1 MLQSLRACWT
11 HLSKVASLL
20 VSLYWEV
27 DANVFL
33 FLMLYLVQLVMS
45 MFILAYD
52 GYQKVKR
59 QATMHF
65 SLQVSSWFLPIT
77 DIKSNVKSFTHV
89 NTNSHINNYVTAGS
103 SHLQQRDKQLLACG
117 MLPSNFHQQIFF
129 LLQLS
134 NKSKENLD
142 TEQFLS
148 PQTKKQASTET
159 SNKLVSHPAYFS
171 KDRKIISTK
180 CKFAIFQKNY

>member
-129 LLQLS
+129 CY
-134 NKSKENLD
+134 NWATNLKR
-142 TEQFLS
+142 TSTQNS
-148 PQTKKQASTET
+148 SWVPRPRSRHPPKQAT
-159 SNKLVSHPAYFS
+159 S
-171 KDRKIISTK
+171 
-180 CKFAIFQKNY
+180 